1 MRSFRSSLRVK
12 DDFNIAIDALI
23 EFLKG
28 SGRLRERQAMR
39 NDLTR
44 PGTSGDNQIAQLG
57 VVALIRI
64 AAHANAYSFPE
75 ERLPGDEQITAFF
88 DLPDRLRIIREEYA
102 NNAKAS
108 VRIDQT
114 GQIMNDLIW
123 LLAGG
128 ISAVARLKPNRID
141 ATVHSAH
148 ALFTTPRRSSM
159 FADATAL
166 FQDLF
171 DRVAGAKVN
180 RDSSKLPSFRQP
192 LGDVVHYVH
201 FARSTQVQ
209 GTIGRE
215 QTDRA
220 SAENGHAIS

>member
-1 MRSFRSSLRVK
+1 MKRFRSSLRVK
-12 DDFNIAIDALI
+12 DDLNIAIDTLI

-39 NDLTR
+39 NDLTGF
-44 PGTSGDNQIAQLG
+44 GTTGDNQIAQLG

-64 AAHANAYSFPE
+64 AAHANGYSFPE

-88 DLPDRLRIIREEYA
+88 DLSDRLRIVREEYA

-114 GQIMNDLIW
+114 SQIMNDLIW

-128 ISAVARLKPNRID
+128 ISAVARLETNRID
-141 ATVHSAH
+141 ATVHSTHDILTA
-148 ALFTTPRRSSM
+148 PSRSST
-159 FADATAL
+159 FAQATAL

-171 DRVAGAKVN
+171 DRVASAKVN
-180 RDSSKLPSFRQP
+180 RKSSEFSSFRQP
-192 LGDVVHYVH
+192 LRDVVHHV
-201 FARSTQVQ
+201 
-209 GTIGRE
+209 
-215 QTDRA
+215 
-220 SAENGHAIS
+220 